1 MAPATARLNGS
12 CGASLGEA
20 GRRFVGAGGIT
31 QLYARH
37 SAKPQVGRRSA
48 AGKVDRR
55 AVDKHVREKAAQ
67 PGRAAFFGRD
77 YQPRCEIIG
86 ATMTTVTIAA
96 MAPTTQ
102 IMPFKR
108 EEAAVFKLILSLY
121 MDMPAK
127 KLHKPPAGMPRKAA
141 AYFLHLRVN
150 TRIASQSERKYAQQ

>member
-1 MAPATARLNGS
+1 MARMAPATARLNGS

-20 GRRFVGAGGIT
+20 GRRFVGAGGMT
-31 QLYARH
+31 ELYARR
-37 SAKPQVGRRSA
+37 SAKPQVGGMSA
-48 AGKVDRR
+48 DGESIGVRVDGR
-55 AVDKHVREKAAQ
+55 VREKAAQ

-86 ATMTTVTIAA
+86 ATRTTVTIAA

-141 AYFLHLRVN
+141 AYFLYLSVN
-150 TRIASQSERKYAQQ
+150 TRFANQF